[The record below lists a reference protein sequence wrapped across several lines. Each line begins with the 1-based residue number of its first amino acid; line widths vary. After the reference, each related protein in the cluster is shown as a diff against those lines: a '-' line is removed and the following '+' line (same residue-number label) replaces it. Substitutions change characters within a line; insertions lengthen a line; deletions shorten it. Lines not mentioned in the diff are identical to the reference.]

1 MPDLVA
7 ADSNAFVDLAVAL
20 PHNPEEI
27 IRLKRRISQ
36 DRLIAPLFRT
46 VLPPSGPG
54 KGKAGAGPSRNTNAA
69 DPVATVSLIPRRRK
83 RCKDGHYRLL
93 PALEEKL

>member
-1 MPDLVA
+1 
-7 ADSNAFVDLAVAL
+7 
-20 PHNPEEI
+20 
-27 IRLKRRISQ
+27 
-36 DRLIAPLFRT
+36 
-46 VLPPSGPG
+46 LPPSGPG